1 LECLFCLILSTVTIA
16 PSHFVAGPASTGDRV
31 VETVVRARGFLIVQV
46 EPGVVRVRAGH
57 GLRLT
62 FFTDGGHADSV
73 RLVVVTMGWIKVNP
87 MGRALSVSWV
97 VEGAFGTGVSLPGS
111 GPGVLLRI
119 SLWLGWLAV
128 EVFVGVVLDAV
139 PTVAGSFG
147 FAGSIVCHAV
157 RAEASLLG
165 VGVHAVGFLKA
176 RGFHVFALGVF
187 MDVVPFACAFAG
199 GWIVEFVLGARTF
212 DPFSRPVMVGVAN
225 WAFVLAVEVGEFEV
239 PVAASAVAGVGLRVA
254 GIIMLYVR
262 ADVSSWWA
270 LWLKKTLLPVSVLDC
285 PIKILPDLCAFLGFW
300 IVELFVAA
308 VGPGPFARPSL
319 PGVIY

>member
-57 GLRLT
+57 GLCLSLL
-62 FFTDGGHADSV
+62 TDGGHADAV

-119 SLWLGWLAV
+119 SLRLGWLAV
-128 EVFVGVVLDAV
+128 EVFVGVVLHAV
-139 PTVAGSFG
+139 ATVAGSFWL
-147 FAGSIVCHAV
+147 AGSIVCHAV

-165 VGVHAVGFLKA
+165 VWVHADGFCKA
-176 RGFHVFALGVF
+176 RGRHV
-187 MDVVPFACAFAG
+187 VVPGFFWDSVPLRGAFTG
-199 GWIVEFVLGARTF
+199 GWIVELVSAARTF
-212 DPFSRPVMVGVAN
+212 DPVTLPLMVRVVH
-225 WAFVLAVEVGEFEV
+225 WA
-239 PVAASAVAGVGLRVA
+239 
-254 GIIMLYVR
+254 
-262 ADVSSWWA
+262 
-270 LWLKKTLLPVSVLDC
+270 
-285 PIKILPDLCAFLGFW
+285 
-300 IVELFVAA
+300 
-308 VGPGPFARPSL
+308 
-319 PGVIY
+319 